1 VFNSFGYSP
10 SNILSLFS
18 EVETFLHD
26 LSIADLPGNC
36 NIRREKLESKVKLL
50 RAKYHLH
57 LHRVPLA
64 SLRFVHDPF
73 PKDLEVKRP
82 RSMTSPDSM
91 ASYLPDVP
99 EEEEACSPGP
109 GNQAGKSDK
118 DAVACDGNENLVKG
132 MRPRSAS
139 FPLLF

>member
-1 VFNSFGYSP
+1 MTIKFS
-10 SNILSLFS
+10 SLFS

-26 LSIADLPGNC
+26 LSVADLPESYNT
-36 NIRREKLESKVKLL
+36 RRKKLESKVKLL

-64 SLRFVHDPF
+64 SLRFVYDPF

-109 GNQAGKSDK
+109 VNQAGKPDK
-118 DAVACDGNENLVKG
+118 DIVICDDTENLVQG

-139 FPLLF
+139 FPLSL

>member
-1 VFNSFGYSP
+1 MDST
-10 SNILSLFS
+10 LA

-26 LSIADLPGNC
+26 LSAADLPENC
-36 NIRREKLESKVKLL
+36 NTRRKKLESKVKLL

-64 SLRFVHDPF
+64 SLRFVYDSF

-99 EEEEACSPGP
+99 EEEEVCSPGP
-109 GNQAGKSDK
+109 VNQAGKPDK
-118 DAVACDGNENLVKG
+118 DIVISDGNENLVQG

-139 FPLLF
+139 FPLSL